1 MVKNFVEEPANS
13 SSTLNMEAERV
24 SEMLVSVYK
33 RLRRLVPRIPQY
45 FKCRTNFRYYK
56 GMSQGKRR
64 RYGVRMPPE
73 ARDFSVLKN
82 DQTGSGLT
90 QTPVEWVQGV
100 IPRE

>member
-1 MVKNFVEEPANS
+1 MVKNVVEEPANS
-13 SSTLNMEAERV
+13 SSTLNMEAESI

-33 RLRRLVPRIPQY
+33 LLRRIVPRIPQY
-45 FKCRTNFRYYK
+45 IKCRTNFRYYK

-82 DQTGSGLT
+82 VQTGTGLA
-90 QTPVEWVQGV
+90 QTPVEWVQRV
-100 IPRE
+100 VPR